1 MHPFVGAPLS
11 SVLLAMLFAR
21 FSYAAPWASPAKHA
35 THRVRNIGRDL
46 KIEAYHPKSSFKI
59 YGKGTESPS
68 FKVKGSD
75 LKVSM
80 ASFIA
85 SELGVDSSAIG
96 YHSGRSEDVM
106 SYWYGKQYHDGVP
119 FANAVVNAA
128 FRNGE
133 AVTLGSSFVDIAN
146 IASSSPSVSV
156 DSIIGK
162 VEDSFVATYNGISS
176 LEYLVQ
182 SDGSIALTHVVQVQN
197 EETNAW
203 YEAFVDAHSGEILS
217 VTDFVAQA
225 TYTVVPITK
234 ASVAEGEET
243 LVNPEDF
250 DSSPEGWVQN
260 GETAGNNVIAYK
272 GTQSATT
279 SESSPDTFDYPYNL
293 TIGPTE
299 GGNLDAIRT
308 NAFYIINK
316 VHDFAYK
323 YGWTEASYNFQTDN
337 FGKGGAQGDRVLMS
351 VQDASGTNNAN
362 FATPPDGQS
371 GTCRMYIWTL
381 TTPNRDGGVQN
392 DIVVHEFTHGITNRL
407 TGGGTG
413 RCLQTTEASG
423 MGEGWSDAMAEW
435 TEQKSG
441 NITDF
446 VTGTWVVDSP
456 AGVRTYPYSTD
467 PSVNPLRYSSLAT
480 LQEIHAIGEV
490 WANMLHNVYAAL
502 VEEHGWSSTAMEDPS
517 GAEGN
522 IVYLHLFMDALSLQ
536 PCNPTFV
543 AARDAWIQADVNRYN
558 GTNGC
563 ILWKAF
569 ASRGLG
575 VNAANYEDDGMVPDG
590 C

>member
-1 MHPFVGAPLS
+1 MRPQ
-11 SVLLAMLFAR
+11 
-21 FSYAAPWASPAKHA
+21 
-35 THRVRNIGRDL
+35 
-46 KIEAYHPKSSFKI
+46 I

-68 FKVKGSD
+68 FKGKGND
-75 LKVSM
+75 LKVSI

-106 SYWYGKQYHDGVP
+106 NYWYGKQYDGVP
-119 FANAVVNAA
+119 FATAVINGA
-128 FRNGE
+128 FKNGE
-133 AVTLGSSFVDIAN
+133 AVTLGSSFVN
-146 IASSSPSVSV
+146 TSNTASSSPSV
-156 DSIIGK
+156 
-162 VEDSFVATYNGISS
+162 
-176 LEYLVQ
+176 
-182 SDGSIALTHVVQVQN
+182 DGCS
-197 EETNAW
+197 NAW
-203 YEAFVDAHSGEILS
+203 HEAFVDAHSGEILS
-217 VTDFVAQA
+217 MTDFVAQA

-234 ASVAEGEET
+234 ASVAEGQET

-260 GETAGNNVIAYK
+260 GETAGNNVVAYK
-272 GTQSATT
+272 GTQSAIT
-279 SESSPDTFDYPYNL
+279 SEPSPDMFDYPHNL

-316 VHDFAYK
+316 VHDFAYR
-323 YGWTEASYNFQTDN
+323 YGWTEASYNFQTGN
-337 FGKGGAQGDRVLMS
+337 FGKGGAEGDRVLMS

-362 FATPPDGQS
+362 FATPPDL

-423 MGEGWSDAMAEW
+423 MGEGWSDAMAD
-435 TEQKSG
+435 G

-446 VTGTWVVDSP
+446 VTGTWVVDNP
-456 AGVRTYPYSTD
+456 AGVRTHPYSTD
-467 PSVNPLRYSSLAT
+467 PSVNPLRYSSLTT
-480 LQEIHAIGEV
+480 LQEIHTMGEV
-490 WANMLHNVYAAL
+490 WANMLHNC
-502 VEEHGWSSTAMEDPS
+502 DPL

-569 ASRGLG
+569 SSRGLG
-575 VNAANYEDDGMVPDG
+575 VNAANYQDDETVPDG